1 MDRLLSMRVFQRV
14 IDEGGFAAAAR
25 ALELLPATVTRLI
38 GDLEAHLGTRLIQR
52 TTRRLNLTEAGEV
65 YLDSLRAILREID
78 DAESAAV
85 ASARELHGTLHIL
98 STPVLATHL
107 LAPRI
112 GRWRARHPGVLLDIV
127 TDPFPQHRVEAFD
140 ITFLLLEESV
150 DLNVVARPL
159 SRTDM
164 IVCAAPGYLERFGTP
179 SSPDQLAGHAYL
191 KFPWQQ
197 ATGLSARRLRLQRR
211 DGDGASIEI
220 EMPVALQSASF
231 DVLFRAALEG
241 AGVAVLSR
249 ALAEPHLR
257 SGALVHLVPE
267 WIFGRFTI
275 YAALPSRKLLP
286 ARTRAF
292 LDFFSAAPA
301 PSLQPASATAAMA

>member
-25 ALELLPATVTRLI
+25 ALELSPAAVTRLI
-38 GDLEAHLGTRLIQR
+38 GDLEAHLGARLIQR
-52 TTRRLNLTEAGEV
+52 TTRRLSLTDAGER
-65 YLDSLRAILREID
+65 YLDSVRNILREIE

-85 ASARELHGTLHIL
+85 ASTRELHGTLHIL

-112 GRWRARHPGVLLDIV
+112 ARWRALHPGVSLDIV
-127 TDPFPQHRVEAFD
+127 VDPFPQHRVESFD
-140 ITFLLLEESV
+140 VSFLLLEDSI

-159 SRTDM
+159 AHTDM
-164 IVCAAPGYLERFGTP
+164 IVCASPAYLARAGTP
-179 SSPDQLAGHAYL
+179 LRPEDLVAHHYL

-197 ATGLSARRLRLQRR
+197 ATGLSARRFRLQPV
-211 DGDGASIEI
+211 DGIAAPVEVD
-220 EMPVALQSASF
+220 MPVALQSASF
-231 DVLFRAALEG
+231 DVLYRATLEG
-241 AGVAVLSR
+241 AGIAALSTALVR
-249 ALAEPHLR
+249 AQLE
-257 SGALVHLVPE
+257 SGALVHVLPD

-275 YAALPSRKLLP
+275 YAALPTRKLLP

-292 LDFFSAAPA
+292 LDFLGDAPPRGRPGA
-301 PSLQPASATAAMA
+301 

>member
-25 ALELLPATVTRLI
+25 ALELSPAAVTRLI
-38 GDLEAHLGTRLIQR
+38 GDLEAHLGARLIQR
-52 TTRRLNLTEAGEV
+52 TTRRLNLTDAGEA

-78 DAESAAV
+78 DAENAAV
-85 ASARELHGTLHIL
+85 ASTRELHGTLHIL

-112 GRWRARHPGVLLDIV
+112 GRWRARHPGVQLDIV
-127 TDPFPQHRVEAFD
+127 TDPFPQNRVEAFD
-140 ITFLLLEESV
+140 VAFLLLEDSV

-159 SRTDM
+159 AHTDM
-164 IVCAAPGYLERFGTP
+164 IVCAAPAYLERFGTP
-179 SSPDQLAGHAYL
+179 SAPDELAGHSYL

-197 ATGLSARRLRLQRR
+197 STGMSARRLRLQRR
-211 DGDGASIEI
+211 EGAGAAVDI

-231 DVLFRAALEG
+231 DVLYRAALEG

-249 ALAEPHLR
+249 ALAEPHLN
-257 SGALVHLVPE
+257 SGALVHLLPD

-292 LDFFSAAPA
+292 LDFFGVAAAPA
-301 PSLQPASATAAMA
+301 VATTS

>member
-1 MDRLLSMRVFQRV
+1 MRVFQRV

-25 ALELLPATVTRLI
+25 ALELSPAAVTRLI
-38 GDLEAHLGTRLIQR
+38 GDLEAHLGARLIQR
-52 TTRRLNLTEAGEV
+52 TTRRLSLTDAGEA
-65 YLDSLRAILREID
+65 YLESLRAILREID

-85 ASARELHGTLHIL
+85 ASTRELHGTLHIL

-127 TDPFPQHRVEAFD
+127 TDPFPQNRVEAFD
-140 ITFLLLEESV
+140 ITFLMLEDSV

-159 SRTDM
+159 ARTDM
-164 IVCAAPGYLERFGTP
+164 IVCAAPAYLRRFGTP
-179 SSPDQLAGHAYL
+179 SVPDELAGHAYL

-211 DGDGASIEI
+211 EGIGAAVDI

-249 ALAEPHLR
+249 ALAEPHLG
-257 SGALVHLVPE
+257 SGALVHLLPE

-275 YAALPSRKLLP
+275 YAALPSRKLMP

-292 LDFFSAAPA
+292 LDFFGTAAAPA
-301 PSLQPASATAAMA
+301 APALATAA

>member
-25 ALELLPATVTRLI
+25 ALELSPAAVTRLI
-38 GDLEAHLGTRLIQR
+38 GDLEAHLGARLIQR
-52 TTRRLNLTEAGEV
+52 TTRRLSLTDAGER
-65 YLDSLRAILREID
+65 YLDSVRNILREIE

-85 ASARELHGTLHIL
+85 ASTRELHGTLHIL

-112 GRWRARHPGVLLDIV
+112 ARWRALHPGVSLDIV
-127 TDPFPQHRVEAFD
+127 VDPFPQHRVESFD
-140 ITFLLLEESV
+140 VSFLLLEDSI

-159 SRTDM
+159 AHTDM
-164 IVCAAPGYLERFGTP
+164 IVCASPAYLARAGTP
-179 SSPDQLAGHAYL
+179 LQPEDLVVHHYL

-197 ATGLSARRLRLQRR
+197 ATGLSARRFRLQPV
-211 DGDGASIEI
+211 DGIAAPVEVD
-220 EMPVALQSASF
+220 MPVALQSASF
-231 DVLFRAALEG
+231 DVLYRATLEG
-241 AGVAVLSR
+241 AGIAALSTALVR
-249 ALAEPHLR
+249 AQLE
-257 SGALVHLVPE
+257 SGALVHVLPD

-275 YAALPSRKLLP
+275 YAALPTRKLLP

-292 LDFFSAAPA
+292 LDFLGDTPPRGRLRA
-301 PSLQPASATAAMA
+301 